1 MAPADLILVNG
12 VVLTLD
18 PRDTVSEAIAVKDGK
33 ILNVGSDEEMSK
45 LSGPRTRVIDLKGR
59 TATPGLISTHDHFL
73 QHGISAEFILDIRY
87 PKTRSCKEIAEAI
100 SKRAAETEKGKW
112 IIATGWDET
121 LLEERRFP
129 NRWDLDPSSPNNPVW
144 IRRVFEMGVANTRAL
159 DEAGIT
165 KDTPDP
171 PLGRIDR
178 DEGGEPTGL
187 LRGRAMDM
195 IVSTIPPW
203 TQEEMEQGIKRACA
217 DFLAQGMTAVIE
229 PGILMPQLDAYR
241 SLHRKGGL
249 TVRTFVQYGFLHDQ
263 GEVEEAISKVQI
275 GGDDNLRVIGLKY
288 AVDGGVGPRTAMMHE
303 PFEGQ
308 PENRGTQ
315 LIDSKTLKEM
325 TLMGHEAGFQVAI
338 HAIGD
343 RGIDAAM
350 DAYEHAQTTAPRPDP
365 RHQIVHCYFP
375 SEKAL
380 RKIKALGVMV
390 NTQAP
395 FLYWLGDSFIEAVGQ
410 ERAAKCIPLRTMLEW
425 GIPVGNSHDST
436 VTPPLPTIGIY
447 ASVARKTIKG
457 DAIGEYEAI
466 TPLQALRTY
475 TTLAARHA
483 FMEQKIGSL
492 EPGKYADIAVWNR
505 NPLEAD
511 TEEIKELEVEMTLVE
526 GQVRY
531 ARNDL

>member
-1 MAPADLILVNG
+1 MAPADLILKNG

-18 PRDTVSEAIAVKDGK
+18 SLDTASEAVAVKDGK
-33 ILNVGSDEEMSK
+33 ILSVGSDEEMSK
-45 LSGPRTRVIDLKGR
+45 LSGPGTKVIDLRGR

-73 QHGISAEFILDIRY
+73 QHGLSAEFILDIRY
-87 PKTRSCKEIAEAI
+87 PKARSCREIAGAI
-100 SKRAAETEKGKW
+100 AERAAETKNGKW
-112 IIATGWDET
+112 IIATGWDEN
-121 LLEERRFP
+121 LLEEKRFP
-129 NRWDLDPSSPNNPVW
+129 NRWDLDPASPDNPVW
-144 IRRVFEMGVANTRAL
+144 IRRVFEMGIANTRAL

-171 PLGRIDR
+171 PLGKIDQ

-187 LRGRAMDM
+187 LRGRAMDLV
-195 IVSTIPPW
+195 VSAIPYW
-203 TQEEMEQGIKRACA
+203 NREEMERGIRRACA

-229 PGILMPQLDAYR
+229 PGILMPQLEAYR

-249 TVRTFVQYGFLHDQ
+249 TVRTFVQYGFLHDPK
-263 GEVEEAISKVQI
+263 EVKEALGKVQI
-275 GGDDNLRVIGLKY
+275 GGDDHLSVIGLKF

-315 LIDSKTLKEM
+315 LIDSETLKEM
-325 TLMGHEAGFQVAI
+325 TLIGHGAGFQVAI

-350 DAYEHAQTTAPRPDP
+350 DAYEHAQKTSPRPDP

-375 SEKAL
+375 SEEAL
-380 RKIKALGVMV
+380 RQIEALGVMV

-395 FLYWLGDSFIEAVGQ
+395 FLYWLGDSFIEALGQ
-410 ERAAKCIPLRTMLEW
+410 ERATRCIPLRTMLDR

-457 DAIGEYEAI
+457 KAMGEDETI
-466 TPLQALRTY
+466 TSLQALRTY

-483 FMEQKIGSL
+483 FMEEKIGSL
-492 EPGKYADIAVWNR
+492 EPGKYADIAVWTR

-511 TEEIKELEVEMTLVE
+511 VEEIMELEVELTLVE

-531 ARNDL
+531 ARGSP